1 MATAFPL
8 TTYPLSDRTQFNAE
22 HVVARDVLDDG
33 EMRLRVLGASTY
45 CTIRCVFS
53 PMTKATSD
61 TFEAYLI
68 TNRATEFTMVL
79 TDASPTVATHQGYI
93 WSDPTVSVSNGLYTW
108 SFDFR
113 GKIV

>member
-22 HVVARDVLDDG
+22 HIVARDVLDDG
-33 EMRLRVLGASTY
+33 EMRIRVLGASTFVI
-45 CTIRCVFS
+45 IRCVFS
-53 PMTKATSD
+53 PMSKATSD
-61 TFEAYLI
+61 VFEAYLI
-68 TNRATEFTMVL
+68 TNRSTEFTMVL
-79 TDASPTVATHQGYI
+79 SDASPTVATHQGYI

-113 GKIV
+113 AKVV